1 MDQSLLLWS
10 CSELR
15 PAVTI
20 KINVVRLWYISH
32 GVKLKLQ
39 CVYFINFKCRIA
51 SFYGDSY
58 EVRNLLILVKV
69 SISYNSM
76 YDCSEMVFMH
86 LPAIFFL
93 IAMLLYALNG
103 YVENSCSFPLWNN
116 CPYFSMRFICAPQTP
131 EDMRVLFIRKLMIR
145 FFLIVL

>member
-1 MDQSLLLWS
+1 
-10 CSELR
+10 
-15 PAVTI
+15 
-20 KINVVRLWYISH
+20 
-32 GVKLKLQ
+32 
-39 CVYFINFKCRIA
+39 
-51 SFYGDSY
+51 
-58 EVRNLLILVKV
+58 
-69 SISYNSM
+69 M

-93 IAMLLYALNG
+93 IAMLLYALNC

-145 FFLIVL
+145 FFFIVLYAKDNLYFMRLIYLIKREQYRYLKLDIFMNHTIEN